1 MNSSMEKRQASD
13 TSEFQENL
21 EILRQMDFFSALSL
35 QALKVFAYLFTR
47 EMFKPGDYLFR
58 QDDNDGTAFYIL
70 SGTAEVVRKDESG
83 EFCLGKYGEGEFL
96 GGLALLGDMRRLFSF
111 KALTDMRCLVMTREK
126 FIKAI
131 EQFPE
136 LIPRVLETMVDRIR
150 SWEERLLI
158 DQDGLCDSCRKKVG
172 VSLV

>member
-1 MNSSMEKRQASD
+1 MEKRQASD

-21 EILRQMDFFSALSL
+21 EVLRQMDFFSALPL

-70 SGTAEVVRKDESG
+70 SGTVEVVRKDESG
-83 EFCLGKYGEGEFL
+83 EFSLGKYSEGDFL
-96 GGLALLGDMRRLFSF
+96 GGLALLGDMRRLFSV
-111 KALTDMRCLVMTREK
+111 KAVTDMRCLLMTREK

-150 SWEERLLI
+150 SWEARLLMN
-158 DQDGLCDSCRKKVG
+158 QAGLCDTCKKKVG

>member
-1 MNSSMEKRQASD
+1 MNSFMEKRQEAD
-13 TSEFQENL
+13 TSEFQKNL

-58 QDDNDGTAFYIL
+58 QDDNDGMAFFIL

-83 EFCLGKYGEGEFL
+83 EFTMGKYGEGEFL
-96 GGLALLGDMRRLFSF
+96 GGLALLGDMRRLFSL
-111 KALTDMRCLVMTREK
+111 KAVTDMTCLVMSREK
-126 FIKAI
+126 YMKAI

-136 LIPRVLETMVDRIR
+136 LIPKVLETMVERIR

-158 DQDGLCDSCRKKVG
+158 DQEGLCDNCRMKVG
-172 VSLV
+172 VTLV